1 MNLSSSQ
8 DPVVFSM
15 LPQDATWAGVMV
27 LIVLGWFLSAL
38 TIGLAVRVVMP
49 ERYETKK
56 QKDSSRDPVSDQG
69 VEK

>member
-15 LPQDATWAGVMV
+15 LPDDATWAGVMV

-38 TIGLAVRVVMP
+38 TIGLVVRVVMP
-49 ERYETKK
+49 ERYETEKENG
-56 QKDSSRDPVSDQG
+56 SSRDPVSDQG